1 MDANERELIPKPNS
15 RRLTQA
21 PYKEASNLG
30 QRLIEFASIR
40 GSLTL

>member
-21 PYKEASNLG
+21 PYKANS
-30 QRLIEFASIR
+30 EFKFNHE
-40 GSLTL
+40 